1 MADIDPSKVV
11 AVFEYLLGPRLGKV
25 TATAV
30 LSSISLFIL
39 FWCFSGIWEH
49 GGKQILGSLRWFGMP
64 AINEGAASV
73 ATFLLIL
80 IFYGVVM
87 VAILFFIG
95 ERLFRKS
102 VSQFALDELAALR
115 NEGIETVYTVRV
127 SNEQEFTNWKS
138 TKADWE
144 KKLRA
149 HIENNFPKADYLLA
163 SHLGVVPLQHMEIA
177 LNTEHLRELCYVMR
191 QLEIIEQMI
200 TSYRR

>member
-30 LSSISLFIL
+30 LTSISLFIL
-39 FWCFSGIWEH
+39 FWCFSGIWEN
-49 GGKQILGSLRWFGMP
+49 GGRQLLDSLLGLGIP

-87 VAILFFIG
+87 VAILFFVG

-102 VSQFALDELAALR
+102 VSQFALDGLAALR
-115 NEGIETVYTVRV
+115 NEGLDTVYSVRV
-127 SNEQEFTNWKS
+127 SNKEELESWKR
-138 TKADWE
+138 TKSDWE
-144 KKLRA
+144 HKVRA
-149 HIENNFPKADYLLA
+149 YIQKNFPKADYLFA
-163 SHLGVVPLQHMEIA
+163 SHMGPVALQQVNAFDPER
-177 LNTEHLRELCYVMR
+177 LRE
-191 QLEIIEQMI
+191 
-200 TSYRR
+200 SN